1 LVGLSEQILHVGSY
15 NNDSKSFEEM
25 KEFVMKTSLKEL
37 LCSIKKFILQMQER
51 LRQQIKNSFEV

>member
-25 KEFVMKTSLKEL
+25 KEFVMNNKLERASLQHKEIYP
-37 LCSIKKFILQMQER
+37 SDAGKVETA
-51 LRQQIKNSFEV
+51 N